1 MCTIINKNNLDGGS
15 THPILAASLFM
26 TPLLLILSDDEVK
39 LSSADSPRST
49 LGGGA
54 GPGARGFLPGMGGM
68 GGGTPLKGVG

>member
-1 MCTIINKNNLDGGS
+1 MNERI
-15 THPILAASLFM
+15 THPILAASLF
-26 TPLLLILSDDEVK
+26 PLLLNCSDDEAK

-68 GGGTPLKGVG
+68 GGGTPLKCVG

>member
-1 MCTIINKNNLDGGS
+1 MCIIINKNNLDGGS

-26 TPLLLILSDDEVK
+26 TPLLLIRSDDEVK

-54 GPGARGFLPGMGGM
+54 GPGARGFLPRMGGM
-68 GGGTPLKGVG
+68 GGGTPLKCVG